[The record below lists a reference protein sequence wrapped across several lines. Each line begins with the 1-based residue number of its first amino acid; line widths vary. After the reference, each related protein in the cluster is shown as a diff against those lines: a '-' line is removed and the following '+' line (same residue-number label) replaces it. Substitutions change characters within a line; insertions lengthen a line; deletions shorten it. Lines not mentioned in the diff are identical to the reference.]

1 MIIDT
6 EKRGM
11 ETTHNNLDNEPFSLL
26 LSDQLFWK
34 LYYGVSGYPFKPTIF
49 NKTISSHKAQQL
61 IPGAIQLVT
70 WRCD

>member
-1 MIIDT
+1 MTDI

-34 LYYGVSGYPFKPTIF
+34 LCYRVSGYPFKPTIF

-61 IPGAIQLVT
+61 IPGAIQLLT
-70 WRCD
+70 